1 MIAARSHV
9 AWDQIAPEVIAQ
21 CSQRHIQSVLE
32 DARRDIALMQA
43 ALTAAERFIAGFD
56 GCELQEGI
64 EDLLRKVRGAI
75 EPGPVQ

>member
-1 MIAARSHV
+1 
-9 AWDQIAPEVIAQ
+9 
-21 CSQRHIQSVLE
+21 
-32 DARRDIALMQA
+32 MQA

-64 EDLLRKVRGAI
+64 EDLLGKVRGAM